1 MHKLSKARLL
11 GSVNGTMAELC
22 DAVGGIG
29 VDRDRNHWVEGL
41 AVNVW
46 VVNAAMG
53 ETIVSGSS
61 GHAC

>member
-29 VDRDRNHWVEGL
+29 VDCDRNKWGRGVGRKCLGSQHCDGGDNCIW
-41 AVNVW
+41 
-46 VVNAAMG
+46 
-53 ETIVSGSS
+53 IVGT
-61 GHAC
+61 